1 MGTIQKD
8 SDNKRKI
15 EAKDLDQLAIKV
27 LSLDLAKYP
36 LSIIKSNP

>member
-15 EAKDLDQLAIKV
+15 EAKDLDQLAIKI
-27 LSLDLAKYP
+27 LSLDSTKYS
-36 LSIIKSNP
+36 LSVMKSNP